1 VERLQQSKYI
11 EKMVQQLHSGDEL
24 PEDSKVKKIHI
35 NQHHIRS
42 NKTKDTDL
50 PVITIKYRSKNYYCN
65 EIEIMGPSKVSYCGS
80 GDQKPLISCGARVV
94 METTS
99 KIKIID

>member
-1 VERLQQSKYI
+1 MVLQLVK
-11 EKMVQQLHSGDEL
+11 GDILQEG
-24 PEDSKVKKIHI
+24 PKVKKIHV

-42 NKTKDTDL
+42 NKTKETDL
-50 PVITIKYRSKNYYCN
+50 PVITIKIGSKNHYCN

-99 KIKIID
+99 EIRILG

>member
-1 VERLQQSKYI
+1 
-11 EKMVQQLHSGDEL
+11 MVQQLVKGDILQEG
-24 PEDSKVKKIHI
+24 PKVKKIHV

-42 NKTKDTDL
+42 NKTKETDL
-50 PVITIKYRSKNYYCN
+50 PVITIKIGSKNHYCN

-99 KIKIID
+99 EIRILG

>member
-1 VERLQQSKYI
+1 MEQLQKGHILEES
-11 EKMVQQLHSGDEL
+11 V
-24 PEDSKVKKIHI
+24 KVKKIHI

-42 NKTKDTDL
+42 NKSKKTDL
-50 PVITIKYRSKNYYCN
+50 PVITIKQGSKNYYCN
-65 EIEIMGPSKVSYCGS
+65 EIEIDGPSTIKYCGS

-99 KIKIID
+99 EVRVIR

>member
-1 VERLQQSKYI
+1 
-11 EKMVQQLHSGDEL
+11 MVTQLHKGEVL
-24 PEDSKVKKIHI
+24 QEGPKVKKIHV
-35 NQHHIRS
+35 NQHNIRS

-50 PVITIKYRSKNYYCN
+50 PVITIKIGSKNYYCN
-65 EIEIMGPSKVSYCGS
+65 EIEIMGPSKVSYCGG

-99 KIKIID
+99 EVRILG